1 MVRLV
6 EEVQL
11 KAKFKPAQ
19 HFQEP
24 ARGTILEEQQ

>member
-11 KAKFKPAQ
+11 KAKLKPPQ
-19 HFQEP
+19 HFQKP